1 MAKAQY
7 ENLRARLR
15 GDTRHCHAALDD
27 QVTRLDQQGAEGYAR
42 FLLLQWRLFA
52 ALEPVSQSA
61 ACAPVIRDLTQRAG
75 ADLEQL
81 GRLGPVPRLP
91 LDPHPLAVDYVV
103 SGSRLGAKVL
113 RKRWLDR
120 GLPETAY
127 AGSYLSAPPYME
139 YWRGYVARAEA
150 LPAGGAAADRIVTDA
165 TGLFEFCLECISA
178 ESAEGKAI
186 HA

>member
-1 MAKAQY
+1 VAKAQY

-27 QVTRLDQQGAEGYAR
+27 QVTRLDQQGTEGYAR

-81 GRLGPVPRLP
+81 GRLAPVPRLP

-127 AGSYLSAPPYME
+127 AGSYLSAPPYMD

-165 TGLFEFCLECISA
+165 TGLFEFCLECIDA
-178 ESAEGKAI
+178 ESAEGRAV